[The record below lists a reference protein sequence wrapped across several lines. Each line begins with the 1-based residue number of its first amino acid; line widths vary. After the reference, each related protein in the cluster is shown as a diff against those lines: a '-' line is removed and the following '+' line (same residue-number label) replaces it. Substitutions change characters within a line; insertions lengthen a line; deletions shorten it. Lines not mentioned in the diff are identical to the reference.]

1 MRDGWTRDMPTHQL
15 TRREGARGR
24 GWNRRGAGT
33 PPLPL
38 RATSIGLIASATSLH
53 PPGAPEVDASRQ
65 PARRPGVEQQRRYAG
80 QRAVPDE
87 AVGACSRSCRTSKT
101 VPRGSAAAARRATVS
116 DPDVALLS
124 SPKLRRARQP
134 PHLARPARAA
144 IRHLRIHRSVL
155 QPPAPTLDPQDA
167 LPGQLRTATTLS
179 ARRLR
184 AMARTRQNQHQQ
196 QTPRCHANRDRST
209 PAPNRAA
216 RAIAFAESDRP
227 GGREPEMPLP

>member
-1 MRDGWTRDMPTHQL
+1 VPALHRFRYGLPASVSSRARHRCIRPALQKSTR
-15 TRREGARGR
+15 
-24 GWNRRGAGT
+24 AGSPHGDRALSNSVAT
-33 PPLPL
+33 P
-38 RATSIGLIASATSLH
+38 
-53 PPGAPEVDASRQ
+53 
-65 PARRPGVEQQRRYAG
+65 G

-216 RAIAFAESDRP
+216 RTIAFAESDRP